1 MDKEVSSQQQI
12 AIRIAESASATE
24 REAFKSW
31 VRGLLDVR
39 SENISRLAKAKKAL
53 SITISNKVLWPMI
66 KSISRE
72 TKRYGWDNRSSS
84 TRFGLAGAAVG
95 IALFGGQTAGI
106 AALGGAV
113 GVPLWIVLSSGALF
127 AHTLYS
133 ELAGKSERTS
143 SFKTTYTVI
152 DAEKSDT

>member
-1 MDKEVSSQQQI
+1 MNNEVSSQQQI
-12 AIRIAESASATE
+12 AIRIAESATITE
-24 REAFKSW
+24 REALKGW
-31 VRGLLDVR
+31 VRGLLDIR

-53 SITISNKVLWPMI
+53 SITITNKVLWPMI
-66 KSISRE
+66 KLMSRE
-72 TKRYGWDNRSSS
+72 MKRYGWDNRSTS
-84 TRFGLAGAAVG
+84 TRFGLTGAAVG

-133 ELAGKSERTS
+133 ELARKSERTS
-143 SFKTTYTVI
+143 SLKTTYTVI
-152 DAEKSDT
+152 DAEKNDT